1 VIYFLVPGAQDFGI
15 QDYLHLYAPELA
27 ELVGVVHYE
36 DLPRRTSST
45 SGTYIFSALDQL
57 SAGGMSLVCALAD
70 QLLRADARSRVINH
84 PARVLLRLELLEA
97 LYRDG
102 LNRHRAVRASGDL
115 SGLRFPVF
123 LREEFRHTGAVSP
136 LLHNRAELESAV
148 GRAVFRGSRLGEL
161 LVVEFCDTADAQGR
175 YGKFAAFVI
184 GSRIIADHY
193 VIGHEWMLKA
203 EDNEVSET
211 NLMQERGYV
220 LGNPHE
226 AELRRIFERAGVEYG
241 RIDYSLKDG
250 KVETWEVNL
259 NPTIRRGRRPDFPR
273 RLPEAL
279 DRIKDVARQ
288 HFLTR
293 FEAAIRSL
301 DTGEPPIPLR
311 LEYTESCLRAAASM
325 LRPAGPGGWLV
336 PVARVLRPL
345 LPLLK
350 PLSRIIQPLVGRTA
364 LRKRSE

>member
-1 VIYFLVPGAQDFGI
+1 MIYFLVPRGQEFGI

-27 ELVGVVHYE
+27 ELVSVVHYE

-57 SAGGMSLVCALAD
+57 SAGGMSLACALAD
-70 QLLRADARSRVINH
+70 QLLQPHARSRVINH
-84 PARVLLRLELLEA
+84 PARTLLRLELLET
-97 LYRDG
+97 LYREG

-115 SGLRFPVF
+115 SSLRFPVF
-123 LREEFRHTGAVSP
+123 LREESRHTGALSP
-136 LLHNRAELESAV
+136 LLQNRAELESAV

-161 LVVEFCDTADAQGR
+161 LVVEFCDTADARGR
-175 YGKFAAFVI
+175 YVKCAAFVV
-184 GSRIIADHY
+184 GPEIIADHY

-203 EDNEVSET
+203 EDNEISEA
-211 NLMQERGYV
+211 NLLEERGYV

-226 AELRRIFERAGVEYG
+226 AELRRIVERAGVEFG

-250 KVETWEVNL
+250 TVETWEINL
-259 NPTIRRGRRPDFPR
+259 NPTIRRGRRPDFTR

-293 FEAAIRSL
+293 LEAAIRSL
-301 DTGEPPIPLR
+301 DTGEPSVPLR
-311 LEYTESCLRAAASM
+311 LAYTESCLRAASPM
-325 LRPAGPGGWLV
+325 IRPAGPGGWRA

-350 PLSRIIQPLVGRTA
+350 PLSRMIQPLVGRSA
-364 LRKRSE
+364 LRKRGG